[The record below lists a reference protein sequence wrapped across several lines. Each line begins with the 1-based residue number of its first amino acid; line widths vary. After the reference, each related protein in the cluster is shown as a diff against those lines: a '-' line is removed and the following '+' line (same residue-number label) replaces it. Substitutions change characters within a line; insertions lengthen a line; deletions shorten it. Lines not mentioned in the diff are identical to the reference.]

1 MEARAAVMRVF
12 LTGATGYIGGA
23 VCDALVRNG
32 HSVAALVRPS
42 ARAQALKRRG
52 VEVLT
57 GDLSDIV
64 ENREALTGFDA
75 YVHTAFESSTR
86 GVELDELV
94 LRTIREVAWRS
105 GRAALIYTSGI
116 WVLGSTRGPAD
127 EAAPLNPPAK
137 VSYRPA
143 HEQIVLEANG
153 GGVRAIVVRPGIVYG
168 GARGIVSEMLKDA
181 DNGIIRV
188 IGTGDNRWPLVYDR
202 DLADLFLRL
211 ITSADASGVY
221 HATDEGDERVNDLVS
236 AMSLHVAHKPEVR
249 YMPLTEAR
257 ARFGAYADA
266 IVLDQ
271 IVRSPR
277 AKELGWTPTMKSV
290 ARNVPRLLEEW
301 RNR

>member
-1 MEARAAVMRVF
+1 MRVF

-23 VCDALVRNG
+23 VCDTLVRGG
-32 HSVAALVRPS
+32 HTVSALARPS
-42 ARAQALKRRG
+42 ARAQLLKRRG

-57 GDLSDIV
+57 GDLSDIA
-64 ENREALTGFDA
+64 ENREALTGYDA
-75 YVHTAFESSTR
+75 YVHAAFESSTR
-86 GVELDELV
+86 GVELDALII
-94 LRTIREVAWRS
+94 RTIRDVAWRA
-105 GRAALIYTSGI
+105 GRAAFIYTSGI
-116 WVLGSTRGPAD
+116 WVLGATRGPVD
-127 EAAPLNPPAK
+127 EAAPLNPPPH
-137 VSYRPA
+137 VVYRPT
-143 HEQIVLEANG
+143 HEQLVLEANG

-188 IGTGDNRWPLVYDR
+188 IGSGENRWPLVYDR
-202 DLADLFLRL
+202 DVADLYLRL
-211 ITSADASGVY
+211 LTSADASGIY
-221 HATDEGDERVNDLVS
+221 HATDEGDERVNDLVR

-249 YMPLTEAR
+249 YMPLAEAR
-257 ARFGAYADA
+257 TRFGAYADA

-271 IVRSPR
+271 VVRSPR

>member
-1 MEARAAVMRVF
+1 MRVF

-23 VCDALVRNG
+23 VCDVLVRGG
-32 HSVAALVRPS
+32 HAVSALARPS
-42 ARAQALKRRG
+42 AKAQMLKRKG

-57 GDLSDIV
+57 GDLSDIAV
-64 ENREALTGFDA
+64 NREALTGFDA

-86 GVELDELV
+86 GVELDELII
-94 LRTIREVAWRS
+94 RTIREVAWRA
-105 GRAALIYTSGI
+105 GRSTFIYTSGV
-116 WVLGSTRGPAD
+116 WVLGTTREPVD
-127 EAAPLNPPAK
+127 EAAPLNPPETVA
-137 VSYRPA
+137 YRPA
-143 HEQIVLEANG
+143 HEQLVLEANG

-188 IGTGDNRWPLVYDR
+188 IGSGENRWPLVYDR
-202 DLADLFLRL
+202 DLADLYLRL
-211 ITSADASGVY
+211 LTSGEASGVY
-221 HATDEGDERVNDLVS
+221 HATDESDERVNDLVR

-249 YMPLTEAR
+249 YMPLPEAR
-257 ARFGAYADA
+257 SRFGAYADA

-271 IVRSPR
+271 VVRSPR
-277 AKELGWTPTMKSV
+277 AKGLGWTPSMKSV